1 MPGFSDNFV
10 MHFWFL
16 PGQPALGVAA
26 HARRAVGPVRH
37 RQAVQESASS
47 KMFYGQIVVDEF

>member
-16 PGQPALGVAA
+16 PGRGSSARKEGSGTGKTQADSAGVC
-26 HARRAVGPVRH
+26 
-37 RQAVQESASS
+37 QQ
-47 KMFYGQIVVDEF
+47 